1 MPKVEFTVT
10 QPVLDW
16 VVAQTQDEPVN
27 DATLLRLHA
36 WKEGKAVPTLRQI
49 EEVSKKTKIPFGYFF
64 LQKPPRE
71 DFPLIEYRTI
81 DSGNVPAEQKSARY
95 RL

>member
-1 MPKVEFTVT
+1 MSKRCEGRNLYAKSRIHSA

-64 LQKPPRE
+64 L
-71 DFPLIEYRTI
+71 
-81 DSGNVPAEQKSARY
+81 KS
-95 RL
+95 RLEKTFR